1 MTVDRHAVR
10 KAITLG
16 NPTILANELHVSWG
30 SDSEQRMTNTNTAF
44 DLHLVKGFFDPETC
58 RELIAELRRSPNVPA
73 VTYGQG
79 GPGSVNERVRKVER
93 LMPSIETVEYVTRRL
108 IDNRQKVGE
117 HFRISLS
124 GCEEPQFLRYR
135 VGDFFVAHQDGNTG
149 LVLLDTD
156 QSRRISNSVF
166 LNRESEAPETDCYC
180 GGSLVFS
187 DWRAGR
193 ELRLNGETGTLVA
206 FRSETTHEVT
216 PVTHGERYTIVSW
229 YG

>member
-1 MTVDRHAVR
+1 MD
-10 KAITLG
+10 KPI
-16 NPTILANELHVSWG
+16 
-30 SDSEQRMTNTNTAF
+30 
-44 DLHLVKGFFDPETC
+44 DLLLETSFLDAKTC
-58 RELIAELRRSPNVPA
+58 RELIAEMRGSPA
-73 VTYGQG
+73 GAALTYGQG
-79 GPGSVNERVRKVER
+79 GAGSVNEMVRKVER

-149 LVLLDTD
+149 LMLLDTD
-156 QSRRISNSVF
+156 QSRRISISIF

-206 FRSETTHEVT
+206 FRAETTHEVL
-216 PVTHGERYTIVSW
+216 PVTFGERYAIVSW

>member
-1 MTVDRHAVR
+1 MD
-10 KAITLG
+10 KPI
-16 NPTILANELHVSWG
+16 
-30 SDSEQRMTNTNTAF
+30 
-44 DLHLVKGFFDPETC
+44 DLLLETSFLDAKTC
-58 RELIAELRRSPNVPA
+58 RELIAEMRGSPA
-73 VTYGQG
+73 GAALTYGQG
-79 GPGSVNERVRKVER
+79 GPGSVNEMVRKVER
-93 LMPSIETVEYVTRRL
+93 LMPSRGTVEHVTRRL
-108 IDNRQKVGE
+108 INYRQKVGE

-156 QSRRISNSVF
+156 QSRRISTSIF
-166 LNRESEAPETDCYC
+166 LNRQSEAPETDCYC

-187 DWRAGR
+187 DWRAGS
-193 ELRLNGETGTLVA
+193 ELRLDGETGTLVA

-216 PVTHGERYTIVSW
+216 PVTHGERYAIVSW

>member
-1 MTVDRHAVR
+1 VLRFWYYEAATLYAPRTEMT
-10 KAITLG
+10 KA
-16 NPTILANELHVSWG
+16 
-30 SDSEQRMTNTNTAF
+30 NTDF
-44 DLHLVKGFFDPETC
+44 DLLLVTSFFDAETC
-58 RELIAELRRSPNVPA
+58 RELIAELRQSPAVPA

-79 GPGSVNERVRKVER
+79 DAGSINQRVRKVES
-93 LMPSIETVEYVTRRL
+93 LMPSRETVEHVTQRL
-108 IDNRQKVGE
+108 IDYREKVGE
-117 HFRISLS
+117 HFGISLS
-124 GCEEPQFLRYR
+124 VCEEPQFLRYR

-156 QSRRISNSVF
+156 QSRRVSVSIF

-193 ELRLNGETGTLVA
+193 EFRLAGETGTLVA
-206 FRSETTHEVT
+206 FRAETTHEVI
-216 PVTHGERYTIVSW
+216 PVTHGERYAIVSW